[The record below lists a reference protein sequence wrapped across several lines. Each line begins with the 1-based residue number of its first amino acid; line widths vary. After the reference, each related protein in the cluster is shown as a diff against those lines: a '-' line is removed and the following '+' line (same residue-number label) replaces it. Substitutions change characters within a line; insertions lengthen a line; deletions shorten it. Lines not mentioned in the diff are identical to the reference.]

1 MELSEKAFAV
11 LDTLDSCSVFNQR
24 QLARL
29 AGISLGQANYILK
42 SFLAKGFVKIGN
54 FRKNPHKIS
63 YMYLLTPKGVQAK
76 SRHAV
81 KFITLK
87 LEEYDTLRIRL
98 AARLAAIENNAQK
111 RVGFVGP
118 RIVSTFIDSIIVEK
132 KLNLIL
138 ACYFKDWRDLR
149 SVEPGSYDLVLLF
162 DDIAGGLSTV
172 SDTTGIPKERL
183 AQLW

>member
-42 SFLAKGFVKIGN
+42 SFVAKGFVKIGN

-81 KFITLK
+81 KFITSK

-98 AARLAAIENNAQK
+98 AARLAAIENNTQK

-132 KLNLIL
+132 KLNLL
-138 ACYFKDWRDLR
+138 LTGYFRDWRDLK
-149 SVEPGSYDLVLLF
+149 EIDAGAYNLVLLF
-162 DDIAGGLSTV
+162 DDVPGGLNRIAESL
-172 SDTTGIPKERL
+172 GIARDKLVP
-183 AQLW
+183 LW

>member
-1 MELSEKAFAV
+1 M
-11 LDTLDSCSVFNQR
+11 
-24 QLARL
+24 
-29 AGISLGQANYILK
+29 
-42 SFLAKGFVKIGN
+42 
-54 FRKNPHKIS
+54 
-63 YMYLLTPKGVQAK
+63 
-76 SRHAV
+76 

-87 LEEYDTLRIRL
+87 LEEHDTLRIRL
-98 AARLAAIENNAQK
+98 AARLAAIENNTQQ

-118 RIVSTFIDSIIVEK
+118 RIVRTFIDSIIVEK
-132 KLNLIL
+132 KLNLAL
-138 ACYFKDWRDLR
+138 TGYFKDWRDLR